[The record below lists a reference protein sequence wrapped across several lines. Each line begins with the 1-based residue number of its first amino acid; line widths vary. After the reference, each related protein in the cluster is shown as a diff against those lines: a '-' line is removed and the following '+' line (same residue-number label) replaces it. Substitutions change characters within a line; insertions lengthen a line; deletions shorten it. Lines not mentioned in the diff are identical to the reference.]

1 MLRYCPKQPAS
12 LDYVIA
18 SDIKEL
24 DGLSGRFTVS
34 GEWPGQ
40 PTEKGFT
47 VGKNWMTDVAAPEFF
62 EGKWQGAV
70 TVRKWRKEV
79 LDDWAERWQV
89 LKK

>member
-1 MLRYCPKQPAS
+1 
-12 LDYVIA
+12 
-18 SDIKEL
+18 
-24 DGLSGRFTVS
+24 
-34 GEWPGQ
+34 
-40 PTEKGFT
+40 
-47 VGKNWMTDVAAPEFF
+47 MTDVAAPEFF